1 MRIFRRRL
9 SYTLCGLIMLTL
21 SGCDK
26 GTGAF
31 NVFSLDDDK
40 KLGDQTK
47 QQIASDPANYP
58 LLDRTTYATAYS
70 NLDRIIGNILNSG
83 QLIHKDDFQWETFI
97 IHNDTVLNA
106 FCAPAG
112 KMYVYTGIIKYL
124 DAENQLAGVMG
135 HEMAHADRRHVTDEL
150 TAQYGLQVLLDVVA
164 GKNQGTL
171 TQVAAGL
178 ATLKFSRDKEAEADK
193 YSVIYL
199 YHTDY
204 DARGVGD
211 FFKKLIDQ
219 GQAGSTPQ
227 FLSDHPSPENRLQA
241 INDEWQSLGGKV
253 GQKDSAQYADFKKSL
268 P

>member
-1 MRIFRRRL
+1 MHILRRRL
-9 SYTLCGLIMLTL
+9 GYVFFGLMMLTF

-40 KLGDQTK
+40 QLGEQTK
-47 QQIASDPANYP
+47 QQIAADPAHYP
-58 LLDRTTYATAYS
+58 LLDRTQYATAYS
-70 NLDRIIGNILNSG
+70 HVDQIINNILNSG
-83 QLIHKDDFQWETFI
+83 QLIHKDDFQWETYI
-97 IHNDTVLNA
+97 IHNDSVLNA

-124 DAENQLAGVMG
+124 DSEYELAGVMG

-171 TQVAAGL
+171 TQIASGL

-199 YHTDY
+199 YHTEY
-204 DARGVGD
+204 DARGVGK
-211 FFKKLIDQ
+211 FFEKLINQ
-219 GQAGSTPQ
+219 GQQGSTPQ

-241 INDEWQSLGGKV
+241 IDDEWKSLGAKT
-253 GQKDSAQYADFKKSL
+253 GQTDSARYVELKNSL

>member
-1 MRIFRRRL
+1 MRTFFRRHKYIL
-9 SYTLCGLIMLTL
+9 FITTIISF

-31 NVFSLDDDK
+31 NIFSLDDDK

-47 QQIASDPANYP
+47 AQIAADPAHYP
-58 LLDRTTYATAYS
+58 LLDRTQYATAYS
-70 NLDRIIGNILNSG
+70 HIDQIVNSILNSG
-83 QLIHKDDFQWETFI
+83 QLIHKDDFQWETYI
-97 IHNDTVLNA
+97 IHNDSVLNA
-106 FCAPAG
+106 FCVPAG
-112 KMYVYTGIIKYL
+112 KMYVYTGLIKYL

-150 TAQYGLQVLLDVVA
+150 TAQYGLQTLLDVVA

-171 TQVAAGL
+171 TQIATGL
-178 ATLKFSRDKEAEADK
+178 ATLKFSRSKEAEADK

-199 YHTDY
+199 YHTEY
-204 DARGVGD
+204 DARGVGV

-219 GQAGSTPQ
+219 GQQGSTPE
-227 FLSDHPSPENRLQA
+227 FLSDHPSPDNRLQA
-241 INDEWQSLGGKV
+241 IQDEWQSLGGKT
-253 GQKDSAQYADFKKSL
+253 GQTDSTRYVELKNSL